1 MGHLSFQQERI
12 LLFPSGKFHGY
23 GISPVAADLHR
34 IGGFDLLA
42 GIQKGCAGVLLIGQ
56 QIATDFHTSKTV
68 LRVRVRCQ
76 NLQIGFKALDKA
88 FVLFNLLRE
97 VFEQLV
103 LQTILLALVV
113 GFHQLQAGYLH
124 IQIHALF
131 DTWVSGTQSL
141 DLCKTEGGFI
151 HIIAGAYRRFRSHD
165 LTNEFLLILHRLPEV
180 CVKGSFGHI
189 AVHMDKRILVTLALD
204 TALALGK
211 VSRSPRTVQ
220 VMKCHQT
227 VLHIGACAHLG
238 GAAQKDTHL
247 TGTDFR
253 EQLLFPH
260 FGVGFMDK
268 SDLVGR
274 HPLSNEF
281 LTNIVIYRKDR
292 FLLRQRHSAFQCVK
306 QWIIQRFRRL
316 ACRSFCLR
324 CRNVAEHQLGQ
335 LVSFAIPPDLHDVV
349 HALIDL
355 CARFIRQHLVDD
367 PLVQSQLAAIRG
379 DFEHIIHRRVHTA
392 SVYFGSALRECLH
405 HFLLMFGRL
414 RHDVVVFHLR
424 GGQVQLVGGLDVRH
438 FFEQVHQLW
447 QIKEL
452 AESRSCPVA
461 GAFRCQ
467 LQCCD
472 GLPKSGSPAVEVGHV
487 QFLQAFILKVTLHG
501 VKLGHGVA
509 DRGAGGKNHATVSG
523 DLIHI
528 AALGKHI
535 GGFLRVRCGKTSHI
549 PHFCV

>member
-1 MGHLSFQQERI
+1 
-12 LLFPSGKFHGY
+12 
-23 GISPVAADLHR
+23 
-34 IGGFDLLA
+34 
-42 GIQKGCAGVLLIGQ
+42 
-56 QIATDFHTSKTV
+56 
-68 LRVRVRCQ
+68 
-76 NLQIGFKALDKA
+76 
-88 FVLFNLLRE
+88 
-97 VFEQLV
+97 
-103 LQTILLALVV
+103 
-113 GFHQLQAGYLH
+113 
-124 IQIHALF
+124 
-131 DTWVSGTQSL
+131 
-141 DLCKTEGGFI
+141 
-151 HIIAGAYRRFRSHD
+151 
-165 LTNEFLLILHRLPEV
+165 
-180 CVKGSFGHI
+180 
-189 AVHMDKRILVTLALD
+189 MDKRILVTLALD

-274 HPLSNEF
+274 HSLSNEF

-367 PLVQSQLAAIRG
+367 SLVQAQLTAIRG
-379 DFEHIIHRRVHTA
+379 NLEHIVLGRVN
-392 SVYFGSALRECLH
+392 GSAVYQRCALRKGLD

-438 FFEQVHQLW
+438 FFEQVHQLR

-487 QFLQAFILKVTLHG
+487 QFLQAFILKITLHG